1 MTQKIGFV
9 GLGAMGLPMAANLL
23 AAGFHLTVY
32 NRTASKAEPL
42 VAKGAH
48 RAERAGDVA
57 HPGGVVVSMLAD
69 DASLKALVTGEDAL
83 AEHLAPDGIHISMST
98 VSPATT
104 RELAAYHASHGSVM
118 VAAPVFG
125 RPNAAQAKQLRICV
139 SGSAE
144 AKAKVK
150 PILDAMGQEAFDFG
164 DNVGAANVVK
174 LAGNFMIAAA
184 LEAMGEAFAM
194 MRKSG
199 VRCRRSGA
207 RDAWQERFLRRRCTR
222 VTARS
227 LWHGRSTPA
236 GFRLLLG
243 MKDIDLVLQT
253 ALAANAPMPT
263 ASLLRDRFISASAKG
278 RADLDWSAIS
288 SGSGRRR
295 RPQGIAPELSR
306 GT

>member
-9 GLGAMGLPMAANLL
+9 GLGAMGLPMAANLI
-23 AAGFHLTVY
+23 AAGFQLTVY

-48 RAERAGDVA
+48 RADRAGDVA
-57 HPGGVVVSMLAD
+57 HPGGIVVSMLAD
-69 DASLKALVTGEDAL
+69 DASVKALVTGEDAL

-144 AKAKVK
+144 AKVKVK
-150 PILDAMGQEAFDFG
+150 PILDAMGQEVFDFG

-184 LEAMGEAFAM
+184 LEAMGEAVAM

-199 VRCRRSGA
+199 V
-207 RDAWQERFLRRRCTR
+207 DASAALEMLAKTIFAAPVYQGYGPII
-222 VTARS
+222 A
-227 LWHGRSTPA
+227 HGRFTPA
-236 GFRLLLG
+236 GFRLPLG
-243 MKDIDLVLQT
+243 LKDIDLVLQT

-263 ASLLRDRFISASAKG
+263 ASLLRERFISAIAKG
-278 RADLDWSAIS
+278 RADLDWSAIAL
-288 SGSGRRR
+288 GAADDAGLK
-295 RPQGIAPELSR
+295 ESR
-306 GT
+306 

>member
-1 MTQKIGFV
+1 MTQKVGFV
-9 GLGAMGLPMAANLL
+9 GLGAMGLPMAANLI

-32 NRTASKAEPL
+32 NRTGPKAEPL

-48 RAERAGDVA
+48 RAARAGDVA
-57 HPGGVVVSMLAD
+57 QPGGIVVSMLAD
-69 DASLKALVTGEDAL
+69 DAALKALVTGPDAI

-139 SGSAE
+139 SGSVE

-150 PILDAMGQEAFDFG
+150 PLLEAMGQDVFDFG
-164 DNVGAANVVK
+164 DNPGAANVVK

-184 LEAMGEAFAM
+184 LEAMGEAVAM

-199 VRCRRSGA
+199 V
-207 RDAWQERFLRRRCTR
+207 DASAAIDMLAKTLFAAPVYQGYGP
-222 VTARS
+222 AIA
-227 LWHGRSTPA
+227 HGRFTPA
-236 GFRLLLG
+236 GFRLPLG
-243 MKDIDLVLQT
+243 LKDINLVIQT
-253 ALAANAPMPT
+253 AAETNAPMPT
-263 ASLLRDRFISASAKG
+263 ASLLHDRFVSAIAKG
-278 RADLDWSAIS
+278 RADMDWSAIAL
-288 SGSGRRR
+288 GAADDAGLK
-295 RPQGIAPELSR
+295 ESR
-306 GT
+306 